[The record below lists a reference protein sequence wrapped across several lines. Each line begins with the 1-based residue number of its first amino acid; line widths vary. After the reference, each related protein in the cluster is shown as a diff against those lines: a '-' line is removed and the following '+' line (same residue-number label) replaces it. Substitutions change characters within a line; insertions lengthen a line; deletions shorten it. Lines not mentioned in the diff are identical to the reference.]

1 MATSVI
7 PALLDAL
14 IAAARTALPNL
25 IVNDGFAVTNDPGDF
40 LMIGV
45 DDPDR
50 PDAALAV
57 TSQQDWAHA
66 NYTTRD
72 EEGDITCAALSW
84 TGDTNQKIS
93 RDAVFATTT
102 AVENLLRA
110 NPSLGLAN
118 LLWTSYGSSTQLS
131 QWQDAEGS
139 TALVVFQVHFRA
151 RI

>member
-7 PALLDAL
+7 PALIDAL
-14 IAAARTALPNL
+14 VAAAKAALSNL
-25 IVNDGFAVTNDPGDF
+25 LVNDGYGVTEDPGNY

-50 PDAALAV
+50 PDAALSAS
-57 TSQQDWAHA
+57 SQQDWAHA
-66 NYTTRD
+66 NYTARD

-84 TGDTNQKIS
+84 TGDTDQKVS
-93 RDAVFATTT
+93 RDAVFATTA
-102 AVENLLRA
+102 AVENMLRA

-118 LLWTSYGSSTQLS
+118 LLWTSYGSATQLN

-139 TALVVFQVHFRA
+139 MALVVFQVHFRA